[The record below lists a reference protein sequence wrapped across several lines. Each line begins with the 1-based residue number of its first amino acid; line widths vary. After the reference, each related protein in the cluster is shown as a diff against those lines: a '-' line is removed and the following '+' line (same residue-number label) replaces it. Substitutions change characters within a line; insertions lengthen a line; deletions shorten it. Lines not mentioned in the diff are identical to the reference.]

1 MLSIYREEILGNN
14 FRDLMASQHG
24 FKIGSIMDFFKLL
37 GILPSQIET
46 LNKLVPDRAIP

>member
-1 MLSIYREEILGNN
+1 MLSIYRKEILGKN
-14 FRDLMASQHG
+14 LMALQHG